1 MSPDGGELTAA
12 AVLHAV
18 VAATIGILALAT
30 GLAGYFRRSLGLLE
44 RGGMFV
50 SAGLLLA
57 PISKIG
63 ETDVG
68 LALDVAGAVMF
79 LIVVAINVLAG
90 QKDTP
95 NIEPA

>member
-1 MSPDGGELTAA
+1 MSPVGGELTAA

-68 LALDVAGAVMF
+68 LALDVVGAVMF

>member
-1 MSPDGGELTAA
+1 
-12 AVLHAV
+12 
-18 VAATIGILALAT
+18 
-30 GLAGYFRRSLGLLE
+30 
-44 RGGMFV
+44 MFV

>member
-1 MSPDGGELTAA
+1 M
-12 AVLHAV
+12 LHAV
-18 VAATIGILALAT
+18 LAATIGILALAT
-30 GLAGYFRRSLGLLE
+30 GLAGYFRRTLGLLE

-68 LALDVAGAVMF
+68 LALDISGGLLF
-79 LIVVAINVLAG
+79 LIVVAVNVVLG
-90 QKDTP
+90 EKDMPTV
-95 NIEPA
+95 EPV